1 MWATTRLLSTIL
13 SLNHFSF
20 ILCMYKTLHS
30 DALNA
35 IPLCTVDTG
44 NKTTHPALVDEL
56 LCIQTNFFGEVL
68 EQPEARRTNGLY
80 FTHSEVDWTTP
91 SLPSPP
97 FPSLSSLPPPSLPSP
112 PSPPLL
118 SHLPS
123 EQEGQQRTSEVQSLV
138 AIVIPV
144 VELPPPEGSL
154 QQPVYHVPVGVG
166 GGGGVTGSHVC
177 SGKKI

>member
-1 MWATTRLLSTIL
+1 MWVATRLLSTIL

-56 LCIQTNFFGEVL
+56 LCVQTNFFGEVL

-80 FTHSEVDWTTP
+80 FTHSEVDWATP

-112 PSPPLL
+112 PLPSPPL
-118 SHLPS
+118 
-123 EQEGQQRTSEVQSLV
+123 SLT
-138 AIVIPV
+138 
-144 VELPPPEGSL
+144 L
-154 QQPVYHVPVGVG
+154 
-166 GGGGVTGSHVC
+166 
-177 SGKKI
+177 